1 MLSLNNMIVQEK
13 LCGKHKDSPDVALQ
27 FAIAFEQGIKQ
38 RKPIGNEEKVKKEPL
53 F

>member
-1 MLSLNNMIVQEK
+1 MLILNNMIVQEN
-13 LCGKHKDSPDVALQ
+13 LCGKLKDSPDVALQ

-38 RKPIGNEEKVKKEPL
+38 RKRIENEEKAKEEPL